1 MQSIHYLV
9 IFMQLVHYLVI
20 VGIILIVLLAIVLF
34 RVNTHIQMKVSFN
47 MDDEC
52 DIYNTN
58 GLVIFIK
65 KHKRKLTNPTLVV
78 VDITNLNVIYKLLDN
93 PKDLMVKLSD
103 FMLKGLKSEET
114 LARLAFNKFI
124 ILYNG
129 RKKEEIAEQLRA
141 FEESINSVDFIYNV
155 DIQYRILYGVY
166 EAPTFQDSILDI
178 KYAEASIRFSKL
190 KDKNFYYFSPDVTAV
205 LAKRDTI
212 GIAKKAAYDEKR
224 IISYVQPKVSLKTGK
239 VCGGEILCRW
249 VDEQFKP
256 LYFPDEFIPIFEET
270 GFVKQVDFL
279 MLENACGLLQTLQ
292 RRGFDDIVISV
303 NLSKANFESE
313 NFVQKI
319 IDTTSKFGVKNQ
331 SIEFEVTETAV
342 MNSPAY
348 VSDAIMQ
355 LRQLGYRVA
364 MDDFGKEFS
373 SLGSLSDNPFDTIK
387 LDGIFFRNGLKTEK
401 ELNIAKNLITML
413 SKLDCEIV
421 CEGVEDRETV
431 NVIGN
436 IYDDTV
442 IQGYV
447 FSKPIPLNQFE
458 AFAATQYEFDFENG
472 EIEEKEEKPQ
482 TINFA
487 TGKTKKKAKEIIEDD
502 EEDEIEDKY
511 DHDDLASQIAEMKQ
525 LLKEHKEEA
534 MKKELAEL
542 REQMMALRG
551 AEAPSK
557 KTKKLSPEEEEIERL
572 RKEIETLQS
581 AAKETK
587 AEELQIEAKE
597 PEKEVKKPEAKEE
610 SKIEEEASKPID
622 DVDSSVEKTEE
633 ETKPEV
639 VEEAQE
645 EIVEIEEVETKEKE
659 ALESKEESVETETAD
674 VVEEVGTDTEA
685 QDASNVA
692 EAEVEEKTE
701 EAPKTEEV
709 EAVEKEIKEESTEES
724 DDSSDDND
732 ALKETKETND

>member
-1 MQSIHYLV
+1 MQLIHYLV
-9 IFMQLVHYLVI
+9 IGGL
-20 VGIILIVLLAIVLF
+20 ILIVLLAIILF

-52 DIYNTN
+52 DIYNTD
-58 GLVIFIK
+58 GLAIFIK
-65 KHKRKLTNPTLVV
+65 KHKRKLANPTLVV
-78 VDITNLNVIYKLLDN
+78 VDITNLGVIYKILEN
-93 PKDLMVKLSD
+93 QKDLMIKISD

-114 LARLAFNKFI
+114 LARLAFNKFV

-129 RKKEEIAEQLRA
+129 RKKEEIAEMLKV
-141 FEESINSVDFIYNV
+141 FEDNINSVDFIYNV

-166 EAPTFQDSILDI
+166 EAPPFKDPLLDI
-178 KYAEASIRFSKL
+178 KHAEASIKYSKL

-292 RRGFDDIVISV
+292 RRGYDDIVISV

-319 IDTTSKFGVKNQ
+319 VDTTSKYGVKYQN
-331 SIEFEVTETAV
+331 IEFEVTETAV

-431 NVIGN
+431 NVIGS
-436 IYDDTV
+436 IYEDTV

-458 AFAATQYEFDFENG
+458 AFAATQYEFDFESG

-482 TINFA
+482 TINF
-487 TGKTKKKAKEIIEDD
+487 TSGKPKKKAKEIIEED
-502 EEDEIEDKY
+502 EEEVEDKHE
-511 DHDDLASQIAEMKQ
+511 HDDLASQIAEMKQ

-542 REQMMALRG
+542 REQMMAL
-551 AEAPSK
+551 K
-557 KTKKLSPEEEEIERL
+557 KVEKPVKKAKKLSPEEEEIERL
-572 RKEIETLQS
+572 RKEIEELRNNSIESKEIDDEVEEDNSNEPQEKIES
-581 AAKETK
+581 PKAAD
-587 AEELQIEAKE
+587 LSD
-597 PEKEVKKPEAKEE
+597 AKEE
-610 SKIEEEASKPID
+610 KATVEVQEE
-622 DVDSSVEKTEE
+622 VQTEE
-633 ETKPEV
+633 KDEQETKEV
-639 VEEAQE
+639 VEE
-645 EIVEIEEVETKEKE
+645 
-659 ALESKEESVETETAD
+659 ESNESS
-674 VVEEVGTDTEA
+674 
-685 QDASNVA
+685 Q
-692 EAEVEEKTE
+692 
-701 EAPKTEEV
+701 
-709 EAVEKEIKEESTEES
+709 ES
-724 DDSSDDND
+724 DETSDD
-732 ALKETKETND
+732 TSKETND

>member
-1 MQSIHYLV
+1 MQLIHYLV
-9 IFMQLVHYLVI
+9 IGGL
-20 VGIILIVLLAIVLF
+20 ILIVLLAIVLF
-34 RVNTHIQMKVSFN
+34 RLNTHIQMKVSFN

-52 DIYNTN
+52 DIYNTD
-58 GLVIFIK
+58 GLAIFIK
-65 KHKRKLTNPTLVV
+65 KHKRKLANPTLVV
-78 VDITNLNVIYKLLDN
+78 VDITNLGVIYKILEN
-93 PKDLMVKLSD
+93 QKDLMIKISD

-114 LARLAFNKFI
+114 LARLAFNKFV

-129 RKKEEIAEQLRA
+129 RKKEEIAEMLKV
-141 FEESINSVDFIYNV
+141 FEDNINSVDFIYNV

-166 EAPTFQDSILDI
+166 EAPPFQDPLLDI
-178 KYAEASIRFSKL
+178 KHAEASIKYSKL

-292 RRGFDDIVISV
+292 RRGYDDIVISV

-319 IDTTSKFGVKNQ
+319 VDTTSKYGVKYQN
-331 SIEFEVTETAV
+331 IEFEVTETAV

-431 NVIGN
+431 NVIGS
-436 IYDDTV
+436 IYEDTV

-472 EIEEKEEKPQ
+472 EIEENEEKPQ
-482 TINFA
+482 TINF
-487 TGKTKKKAKEIIEDD
+487 TSGKPKKKAKEIIEED
-502 EEDEIEDKY
+502 EEEVEDKHE
-511 DHDDLASQIAEMKQ
+511 HDDLASQIAEMKQ

-581 AAKETK
+581 AVKETK
-587 AEELQIEAKE
+587 AEEPQVEAKE
-597 PEKEVKKPEAKEE
+597 PEKKVKKPEAKEKT
-610 SKIEEEASKPID
+610 KIDEETSKPID

-645 EIVEIEEVETKEKE
+645 EIVETEKVETKEKE

-674 VVEEVGTDTEA
+674 VVEEVQTEEKDE
-685 QDASNVA
+685 QETKEV
-692 EAEVEEKTE
+692 VEE
-701 EAPKTEEV
+701 
-709 EAVEKEIKEESTEES
+709 ESNESSQES
-724 DDSSDDND
+724 DETSDD
-732 ALKETKETND
+732 TSKETND

>member
-47 MDDEC
+47 MDGEC

-78 VDITNLNVIYKLLDN
+78 VDITNLNVIYKILDN

-129 RKKEEIAEQLRA
+129 RKKEEIAEQLRV
-141 FEESINSVDFIYNV
+141 FEETINSVDFIYNV

-166 EAPTFQDSILDI
+166 EAPTFQDPILDI
-178 KYAEASIRFSKL
+178 KYAEASIKFSKL

-212 GIAKKAAYDEKR
+212 GLAKKAAYDEKR

-249 VDEQFKP
+249 VDEQHKP

-303 NLSKANFESE
+303 NLSKANFESD

-431 NVIGN
+431 NVIGS
-436 IYDDTV
+436 IYEDIV

-472 EIEEKEEKPQ
+472 EIEEKEEKHQ
-482 TINFA
+482 TINFT
-487 TGKTKKKAKEIIEDD
+487 TGKAKKKAKEIIED
-502 EEDEIEDKY
+502 EVEDRY
-511 DHDDLASQIAEMKQ
+511 DHDDLASQIAEMKK

-551 AEAPSK
+551 AEVPTK
-557 KTKKLSPEEEEIERL
+557 KTKNLSPEEEEIESL

-581 AAKETK
+581 EAKETK
-587 AEELQIEAKE
+587 VEEPQVEAK
-597 PEKEVKKPEAKEE
+597 KEVKKIEEQEE
-610 SKIEEEASKPID
+610 SKNEEDSSKPID
-622 DVDSSVEKTEE
+622 DVDTSIEKTEE
-633 ETKPEV
+633 DTKPEV
-639 VEEAQE
+639 VDELQ
-645 EIVEIEEVETKEKE
+645 IENVETEESDTKEE
-659 ALESKEESVETETAD
+659 PQEESVEAETAD
-674 VVEEVGTDTEA
+674 AVEEVVIDTEA
-685 QDASNVA
+685 QEALKAD

-701 EAPKTEEV
+701 EPITEEA

-724 DDSSDDND
+724 DDSSDEDSS
-732 ALKETKETND
+732 KETNN